1 VNILGRSLDN
11 SELPRLAASR
21 LLGGLDSSEAVNL
34 ELETGYVH
42 LGQAADCSV
51 PSETM
56 SDLNRNLG
64 KSKAI
69 ITSACS
75 MLQQARKLA
84 PAFGRELYVSSADSY
99 ILLHDAS
106 KLFCQYVAELYGESD
121 GKRWSPALP
130 ELLLSHPEKC
140 AETLALIEQ
149 KDFKELSYFQF
160 VAA

>member
-1 VNILGRSLDN
+1 
-11 SELPRLAASR
+11 
-21 LLGGLDSSEAVNL
+21 
-34 ELETGYVH
+34 
-42 LGQAADCSV
+42 
-51 PSETM
+51 M
-56 SDLNRNLG
+56 SDPGKNLA

-75 MLQQARKLA
+75 MLQQARKFA
-84 PAFGRELYVSSADSY
+84 PTFRHELYASSADSY
-99 ILLHDAS
+99 ILLHDAT
-106 KLFCQYVAELYGESD
+106 KLFCQYVAENYAETD

-140 AETLALIEQ
+140 AETLALIER